1 MRIVQVVAVVLLTF
15 FAADTV
21 LSQALPNLSTM
32 RVRYNTRKTT
42 VKPTGELK
50 VQIDQIDKEI
60 ADANRLGRLGEVRR
74 LYAKGTALL
83 VGRAWTDADD
93 YQASLVVRT
102 ERVLADSSMPYRVR
116 LEQIYAP
123 AIELSRAL
131 TARASVRPR
140 ATELEAETPPQN
152 APPAAP
158 TELGSFDGVSRDL
171 RESPFPLDLNISA
184 LADGPYTLSVE
195 VRDQDRSLGSATL
208 NIAVAKGLEPRLRV
222 LETAALKAPAAVQAD
237 LRFPGDYVRK
247 INHGVIGMGTFD
259 LTGDLAA
266 AEAVAAAAAR
276 SRRDPFIGRTGDF
289 ERHYVLEG
297 ANEIMPYR
305 VYVPKPYN
313 GSKAYPLI
321 IALHGLGGTEDG
333 MLDRYEKNM
342 PTLAEQRGY
351 ILASPLGFRVD
362 GFYGSGVAAGTDPRE
377 RRDRDLSEKD
387 VMEVLQRMRA
397 DYKIDDSRIFLMGHS
412 MGAIGTWAIA
422 NKYPDIWAAIAPFA
436 GIGAPATADRI
447 RHIPQFVVHG
457 DADAT
462 VSVMGSRA
470 MVAALGKLGATV
482 KYVEVPGGG
491 HSDVVAPN
499 MPAMFD
505 FFDTQRKRVA
515 TTSQ

>member
-1 MRIVQVVAVVLLTF
+1 MRIVQVVAVALLIF

-21 LSQALPNLSTM
+21 LAQALPNLSTV

-50 VQIDQIDKEI
+50 AQIDQIDKEI
-60 ADANRLGRLGEVRR
+60 ADANRLGRSGEVRR
-74 LYAKGTALL
+74 LYAKGMALL
-83 VGRAWTDADD
+83 AGRSWTDADD

-102 ERVLADSSMPYRVR
+102 ERVVADSSMPYRVR
-116 LEQIYAP
+116 LEQIYVP

-140 ATELEAETPPQN
+140 TELEAETPAQN
-152 APPAAP
+152 APPAAS
-158 TELGSFDGVSRDL
+158 TELGSFDGVGRDL

-208 NIAVAKGLEPRLRV
+208 NIAVAKGLESRLRA

-247 INHGVIGMGTFD
+247 INNGVIGMGTFD
-259 LTGDLAA
+259 LVGDVAA
-266 AEAVAAAAAR
+266 AEAVAAAAAK

-305 VYVPKPYN
+305 VYVPKSYN

-387 VMEVLQRMRA
+387 VMEVLRRMRA

-422 NKYPDIWAAIAPFA
+422 AKYPDIWAAIAPFA
-436 GIGAPATADRI
+436 GIGTPAAADRI

-470 MVAALGKLGATV
+470 MVAALGKLGAAV
-482 KYVEVPGGG
+482 KYIEVPGGG

-499 MPAMFD
+499 MPAMFE
-505 FFDTQRKRVA
+505 FFDAQKKAIV
-515 TTSQ
+515 TSQ